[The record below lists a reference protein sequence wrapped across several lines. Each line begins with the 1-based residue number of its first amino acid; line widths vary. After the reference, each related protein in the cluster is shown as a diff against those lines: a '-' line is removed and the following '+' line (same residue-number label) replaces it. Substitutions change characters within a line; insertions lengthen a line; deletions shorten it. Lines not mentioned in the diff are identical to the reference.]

1 MLSQP
6 GVPGL
11 PEIPGA
17 QQGTMSLSIF
27 DGDLTLAEISGKVRH
42 LQSKIDDAATRDRAQ
57 VRVQQLDQVDKART
71 MQQERARRDAEE
83 GKRKIDEQMNQALRN
98 CDAQQRQREQQMT
111 QLENMLQRTPTL
123 GHATMQ
129 EVAAAAPQSFG
140 PTAYPSAAPGIYA
153 MPAVPPAIP

>member
-1 MLSQP
+1 MSPQSIEQAFQQAAPVFHPPQVQPAVAPGSTQEGPVLTMLSQP

-17 QQGTMSLSIF
+17 QSGQTSLSIF

-57 VRVQQLDQVDKART
+57 LRVMAEAQEKRVQATALELAKQALHAIEQVRLQQLDQVDKART

-83 GKRKIDEQMNQALRN
+83 GKRKIDEQMNQ
-98 CDAQQRQREQQMT
+98 
-111 QLENMLQRTPTL
+111 
-123 GHATMQ
+123 
-129 EVAAAAPQSFG
+129 
-140 PTAYPSAAPGIYA
+140 
-153 MPAVPPAIP
+153 